1 MPPQRACI
9 ACKDLPRAQRV
20 FDDLVGA
27 ACGVRACSRR
37 RLTADGADA
46 GAVVPDEVLF
56 SVLIRAHGAAAQ
68 PPWGDISALL
78 GRMKHTW
85 GIAPSNVTYSA
96 LLEICAATN
105 DYERGCQ
112 ARGWD
117 ALFVG
122 VEKCGS
128 RVVCCLRA
136 QLIDRMLEEGVQP
149 DAFTVAAVS
158 GRKSLRSYLKR
169 GL

>member
-1 MPPQRACI
+1 MQ
-9 ACKDLPRAQRV
+9 
-20 FDDLVGA
+20 
-27 ACGVRACSRR
+27 
-37 RLTADGADA
+37 RLTWLNADA

-85 GIAPSNVTYSA
+85 GIAPGNVTYSA

-112 ARGWD
+112 ARERARFW
-117 ALFVG
+117 
-122 VEKCGS
+122 GS
-128 RVVCCLRA
+128 RHNRMRLTRLA